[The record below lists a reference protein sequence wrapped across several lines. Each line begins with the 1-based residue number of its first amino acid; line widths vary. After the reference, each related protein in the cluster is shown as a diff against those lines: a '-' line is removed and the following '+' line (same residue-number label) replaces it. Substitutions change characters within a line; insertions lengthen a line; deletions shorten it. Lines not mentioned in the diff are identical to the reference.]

1 MVTFQNF
8 YNEGF
13 KEKIGFLGMLA
24 SLAFS
29 TPLLSK
35 SVEPIF
41 NQLSRH
47 EGVRNKVY
55 LDSKGIPTVGIGFNL
70 QDPANRRIL
79 AQYGI
84 TNETLKSG
92 LSDRQIKML
101 FEESLKR
108 AKLDALKFLPDLYK
122 HPVKVQNAVID
133 MAFNLGY
140 PRLSKFKDFRN
151 SLNQRNYK
159 QASKDMLN
167 SLWAKQVGKRA
178 TYLADL
184 VKSS

>member
-1 MVTFQNF
+1 MELQNHVVF
-8 YNEGF
+8 ADSFDNGLNLNEHTIEEVYNSPQM
-13 KEKIGFLGMLA
+13 KQLRKDML
-24 SLAFS
+24 
-29 TPLLSK
+29 
-35 SVEPIF
+35 
-41 NQLSRH
+41 

-70 QDPANRRIL
+70 QDPANRRVL

-92 LSDRQIKML
+92 LSDRQIKIL